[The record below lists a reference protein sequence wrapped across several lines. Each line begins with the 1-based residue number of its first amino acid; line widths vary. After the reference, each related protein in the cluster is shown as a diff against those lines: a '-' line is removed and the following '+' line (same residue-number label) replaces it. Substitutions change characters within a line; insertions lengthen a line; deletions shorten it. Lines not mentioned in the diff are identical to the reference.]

1 VVSLTGTLTLG
12 EILELDVVRRT
23 RPVLLHGEHG
33 LDRPVR
39 WVHTSELAEAAL
51 LLKGGELLLT
61 TGLGL
66 VGRGAVGQRAYVAA
80 LAERRAAA
88 LAIELGWTFSE
99 VPAALVEAAR
109 QYDVPLLALR
119 EIVPFVEITERAQTA
134 ILERRTPLPAGP
146 DDGVRERRRRL
157 VQDLESGQRADGAE
171 LAERA
176 GAAGVPLTVDGP
188 YFTVA
193 VRGFPNG
200 DDTAVVPA
208 VEVALRPYRALVSG
222 VDGDV
227 LAIVHGTAAEATG
240 RAVLDAVDQLADQR
254 GVARSARVVTG
265 PVVPRLPEA
274 GRSITDARRALSLA
288 AGLGLAERRLAAPLM
303 SARLILDQL
312 AGGALARRLVREEIG
327 PLIEHDRR
335 HGTALVDTLRAFLIH
350 GSNKVATA
358 AALHVRRQTLYQR
371 LARIT
376 ALIGDVGV
384 PRRHTNLIL
393 AVELRAVRPEER
405 P

>member
-1 VVSLTGTLTLG
+1 MIGALTLG

-109 QYDVPLLALR
+109 QYDLPLLALR

-157 VQDLESGQRADGAE
+157 VQDLESGQ
-171 LAERA
+171 
-176 GAAGVPLTVDGP
+176 
-188 YFTVA
+188 
-193 VRGFPNG
+193 
-200 DDTAVVPA
+200 
-208 VEVALRPYRALVSG
+208 
-222 VDGDV
+222 
-227 LAIVHGTAAEATG
+227 
-240 RAVLDAVDQLADQR
+240 
-254 GVARSARVVTG
+254 
-265 PVVPRLPEA
+265 
-274 GRSITDARRALSLA
+274 
-288 AGLGLAERRLAAPLM
+288 
-303 SARLILDQL
+303 
-312 AGGALARRLVREEIG
+312 
-327 PLIEHDRR
+327 
-335 HGTALVDTLRAFLIH
+335 
-350 GSNKVATA
+350 
-358 AALHVRRQTLYQR
+358 
-371 LARIT
+371 
-376 ALIGDVGV
+376 
-384 PRRHTNLIL
+384 
-393 AVELRAVRPEER
+393 
-405 P
+405 

>member
-1 VVSLTGTLTLG
+1 MVRLTASLTLG
-12 EILELDVVRRT
+12 ELLELDVVRRT
-23 RPVLLHGEHG
+23 RPMLLHGEHG

-66 VGRGAVGQRAYVAA
+66 VGRGAIGQRAYVAA
-80 LAERRAAA
+80 LAQRRAAA

-99 VPAALVEAAR
+99 VPEALVEAAR
-109 QYDVPLLALR
+109 QYDVPLFALR

-134 ILERRTPLPAGP
+134 ILERRRPLPVGP
-146 DDGVRERRRRL
+146 DDGVRQRRRRL
-157 VQDLESGQRADGAE
+157 VQNLESGQREDGVE
-171 LAERA
+171 LVERA
-176 GAAGVPLTVDGP
+176 RLAGVPLTAAGP
-188 YFTVA
+188 YLAVA
-193 VRGFPNG
+193 VRGFPAG
-200 DDTAVVPA
+200 DDVAAVHA
-208 VEVALRPYRALVSG
+208 VEAALRPDRALAAE

-227 LAIVHGTAAEATG
+227 LAVVHSTAADAIG
-240 RAVLDAVDQLADQR
+240 RAVLDAVDQLSDRR

-265 PVVPRLPEA
+265 PAVQRLPDA

-288 AGLGLAERRLAAPLM
+288 AGLGLPERRLAAPLM
-303 SARLILDQL
+303 SARMILDQL
-312 AGGALARRLVREEIG
+312 AGDALAGRLVREEIG
-327 PLIEHDRR
+327 PLIEHDRQ

-393 AVELRAVRPEER
+393 AVELRAVRPEGR
-405 P
+405 L

>member
-1 VVSLTGTLTLG
+1 MATGLTLG

-39 WVHTSELAEAAL
+39 WVHTSELAEAAQ

-80 LAERRAAA
+80 LSEHRAAA

-119 EIVPFVEITERAQTA
+119 EIVPFVEITERVQTS
-134 ILERRTPLPAGP
+134 ILERRAPPPPAP
-146 DDGVRERRRRL
+146 DDGVRDRRRRL
-157 VQDLESGQRADGAE
+157 VQDLASGQQEDGAE
-171 LAERA
+171 LAGRA
-176 GAAGVPLTVDGP
+176 SVAGVSLTVEGP
-188 YFTVA
+188 YLAVA
-193 VRGFPNG
+193 VRGFT
-200 DDTAVVPA
+200 TADNAAAVRA
-208 VEVALRPYRALVSG
+208 VENALRPHRALVTE

-227 LAIVHGTAAEATG
+227 LAIVHSTEADTCG

-254 GVARSARVVTG
+254 GAARSARLVTG
-265 PVVPRLPEA
+265 PVVDRLADA

-288 AGLGLAERRLAAPLM
+288 AGLGLPERRLSAPLM

-312 AGGALARRLVREEIG
+312 AGDPLARRLVREEIG

-335 HGTALVDTLRAFLIH
+335 HGTALVDTLRTFLSH

-376 ALIGDVGV
+376 SLIGDVNV
-384 PRRHTNLIL
+384 PRRHTNLVL
-393 AVELRAVRPEER
+393 AVELRAVRPEQR
-405 P
+405 L